1 MPAVS
6 KGQWA
11 QITFAHKAGKKSK
24 MKTVSEKL
32 KEFFMSLYERYETR
46 RKQKETFNKLISL
59 SDRELNDMGLAR
71 GDIYSVAY
79 SKNCNDYIH
88 RGMAQ

>member
-24 MKTVSEKL
+24 MKTVMEKV
-32 KEFFMSLYERYETR
+32 KEFFVGLYETYKRHQQT
-46 RKQKETFNKLISL
+46 KVTMHKLMSL

-71 GDIYSVAY
+71 GDIWSVAHG
-79 SKNCNDYIH
+79 KNVNDYRH
-88 RGMAQ
+88 RGMV

>member
-1 MPAVS
+1 VPAVS
-6 KGQWA
+6 QGQWA

-24 MKTVSEKL
+24 MKTVLEKL

-79 SKNCNDYIH
+79 SKNCNDYRH
-88 RGMAQ
+88 RGMA